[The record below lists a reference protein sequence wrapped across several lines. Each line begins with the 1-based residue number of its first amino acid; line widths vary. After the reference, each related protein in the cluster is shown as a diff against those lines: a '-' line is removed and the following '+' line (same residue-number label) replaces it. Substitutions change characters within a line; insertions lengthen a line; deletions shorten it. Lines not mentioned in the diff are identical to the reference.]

1 MSSGLFKV
9 SEVLVIL
16 ILLKIKEMKKE
27 ADK

>member
-1 MSSGLFKV
+1 MSSGLFKA

-16 ILLKIKEMKKE
+16 ILLKIKEMRKE